1 MNVMTR
7 RAWFAAAATAPAAA
21 VILASERGSSARRTG
36 RFDAGYFPNVALHA
50 HDGRRVRFYDDLL
63 KGKTVLVNFMYTVC
77 RGVCPEVTTNL
88 LEVQRLL
95 WPRVGRDIFFYSITL
110 KPDEDTPEVLARYAA
125 ARQVGPGWTFLTGDP
140 GDLELVRHK
149 MGAVDPDPVVDAD
162 KSQHTGMIRYGNEP
176 LERWAACA
184 GSAAPGWILR
194 SVLWAAGPGA

>member
-1 MNVMTR
+1 MHVMTR
-7 RAWFAAAATAPAAA
+7 RAWLAAAAGAPAVA
-21 VILASERGSSARRTG
+21 VSVPERGTSARRTG
-36 RFDAGYFPNVALHA
+36 RFDARYFSNVVLRA

-77 RGVCPEVTTNL
+77 RGVCPGVTTNL

-95 WPRVGRDIFFYSITL
+95 GPRVGRDIFFYSVTL
-110 KPDEDTPEVLARYAA
+110 KPDEDTPDVLARYVA
-125 ARQVGPGWTFLTGDP
+125 ARRVGPGWTFLTGDP
-140 GDLELVRHK
+140 DDLELVRRK

-176 LERWAACA
+176 LERWASCA
-184 GSAAPGWILR
+184 GSAGPQWILR